1 LSLKKSLAVEAA
13 SATVCPYS
21 LALPAIPEA
30 GAVAVPVPALL
41 LDPPVVLMA
50 PLFGLLLPVEL
61 LALLLPA
68 LPPPLLLLLPLP
80 VLPLPEL
87 LLPVPPVWP
96 VSFPG
101 LFCDIVFLSL
111 TGMIKFQ
118 TNESVRE
125 FASRKSFSQRSGAI
139 VVPTCPGRLPRG
151 KAAERHRRPAPAYFG
166 FVVKM
171 YGPNV
176 AQGSEQYST
185 KITRPLLD
193 KEARLM

>member
-50 PLFGLLLPVEL
+50 PLFGLLLPVEP

-80 VLPLPEL
+80 VLPLVVLPVPEL

-151 KAAERHRRPAPAYFG
+151 KGCGKASPPR
-166 FVVKM
+166 
-171 YGPNV
+171 
-176 AQGSEQYST
+176 
-185 KITRPLLD
+185 
-193 KEARLM
+193 ARLLRFCCENVRAKCSTRLGTIQHQNYPTTP